1 MAGQNA
7 PYCSVQNLGRGSILR
22 KIILKVLFV
31 SSGNSPE
38 ISDEKGVLPII
49 KNQGESLR
57 NNGID
62 VDYFTIK
69 GRGLAGYLKN
79 IPMLRKYIR
88 EGNFNIIHAHYSLS
102 GIITSLSTN
111 KPVIVSLM
119 GSDIKASFFYK
130 YVIKFFCDFKWGSVI
145 VKSKRMKND
154 LRFSGAYVVPNGVD
168 FKKFKFIEKD
178 VAQKKVGFDNNKKH
192 IIFVASMNQSVKNF
206 DLAQKAYKLLD
217 SKNAELN
224 IVSFV
229 DKDIMPHYM
238 NAADVLIMTS
248 FWEGSPNV
256 VKEAMACNLP
266 IVSTDVGDV
275 KEIIK
280 GTQGCYI
287 TSYDEVDI
295 SKKLEIVLKKNKRTN
310 GRNNVKHLGIN
321 NIAKKIIKIYYDTLA

>member
-1 MAGQNA
+1 M
-7 PYCSVQNLGRGSILR
+7 
-22 KIILKVLFV
+22 LKVLFV
-31 SSGNSPE
+31 SSGNSRK
-38 ISDEKGVLPII
+38 IGDEKGVLPIT
-49 KNQGESLR
+49 KNQGDSLR

-69 GRGLAGYLKN
+69 GRGLAGYLKT
-79 IPMLRKYIR
+79 IPKLREYIR
-88 EGNFNIIHAHYSLS
+88 EGKFNIIHAHYSLS
-102 GIITSLSTN
+102 GIIASLSTN

-119 GSDIKASFFYK
+119 GSDIKAKYFYK
-130 YVIKFFCDFKWGSVI
+130 YVIKFFCYFKWGSVI
-145 VKSKRMKND
+145 VKSKRMKNE
-154 LRFSGAYVVPNGVD
+154 LGFSEAHVVPNGVD

-178 VAQKKVGFDNNKKH
+178 VAQKKVGFDDNKKH

-206 DLAQKAYKLLD
+206 NLAQKAYKLLS
-217 SKNAELN
+217 SKNVELN
-224 IVSFV
+224 VVSFV
-229 DKDIMPHYM
+229 DKNIMPHYM
-238 NAADVLIMTS
+238 NAADVLILTS

-287 TSYDEVDI
+287 TSYNEADI

-310 GRNNVKHLGIN
+310 SKNNIKHLDVN
-321 NIAKKIIKIYYDTLA
+321 NIAKKIIKIYYNTLPR